1 MNKGVTGDR
10 TYYAKWLATFTLSVI
25 RDNVCNVSVTYGSQ
39 SSSSGGDTST
49 ASLSITAKSSPE
61 FTIEAF
67 GDNIGKGYDLDY
79 WEYDTSLGHVDFG
92 NKNSKET
99 TAQIVSAAA
108 GRFIATVYAHT
119 KKVAYFKIK
128 LGEHVKSCKIT
139 YTSY

>member
-10 TYYAKWLATFTLSVI
+10 TYCAKWLATFTLSVI

-49 ASLSITAKSSPE
+49 ASLSITAGSSPI
-61 FTIEAF
+61 FTIRAF
-67 GDNIGKGYDLDY
+67 GGMGGAYDFDH
-79 WEYDTSLGHVDFG
+79 WEYESSFSHVNFG

-128 LGEHVKSCKIT
+128 LGEHVKSCKIS